1 MTDSIQ
7 VISWNILNPDPDFV
21 KMSLR
26 PVVNQSSPAKR
37 NFSMP
42 VYEKSRKLA
51 LINQERYQTHRKP
64 NIIGII
70 AKWFSDYPTQFVL
83 CLQEVCT
90 DMFAELLEIYGEN
103 RIKITRE
110 NDLNPK
116 INREIFDHRCT
127 IISKDLVFIESHDII
142 LQTSNTIDS
151 KEVIVRKNA
160 LYCKIRIRETGV
172 EFDCVNLH
180 FFYTWSDEN
189 LSQVFQTIFGVLSQS
204 QRFFICGDFN
214 KPYKKIY
221 EIMEEI
227 SVNNKDKRLYM
238 PAPPMPAI
246 SNNPQNSFTSFNTR
260 DKNKRF
266 DPEPVIKGFLSLQ
279 VIDHIIVGNLLT
291 MRENPRIISKVN
303 NSEIFYNLSG
313 IEAMLQED
321 NLLALRNENSNK
333 ILKKWQN
340 SNHKNISDHNP
351 IIARIEIVPNT

>member
-1 MTDSIQ
+1 MTNSIQ

-26 PVVNQSSPAKR
+26 PIVNQSQGKR
-37 NFSMP
+37 NFSP
-42 VYEKSRKLA
+42 AVYEKSRKLA
-51 LINQERYQTHRKP
+51 VINEKRYQSQRKP
-64 NIIGII
+64 NILEII
-70 AKWFSDYPTQFVL
+70 AKWFSDNPTRFVI

-90 DMFAELLEIYGEN
+90 DMYEALLAIYGED
-103 RIKITRE
+103 RIRITRE
-110 NDLNPK
+110 HDLNPK
-116 INREIFDHRCT
+116 INREIYDHRCT
-127 IISKDLVFIESHDII
+127 IISEDLVFIKSDDII
-142 LQTSNTIDS
+142 LQTRDIINL
-151 KEVIVRKNA
+151 KEVIVKKNA
-160 LYCKIRIRETGV
+160 LYCKIGIVETGV

-189 LSQVFQTIFGVLSQS
+189 LSQVFQTIFGILSQF

-214 KPYKKIY
+214 KPFKKIY
-221 EIMEEI
+221 EIMGEI
-227 SVNNKDKRLYM
+227 SVNYRDGRLY
-238 PAPPMPAI
+238 MPAI

-266 DPEPVIKGFLSLQ
+266 DPEPIIKGFLSLQ

-303 NSEIFYNLSG
+303 NHEIFYNLSG
-313 IEAMLQED
+313 IEAMLQKD
-321 NLLALRNENSNK
+321 SLLNLRNENSNK

-351 IIARIEIVPNT
+351 VIARIEIVPKP

>member
-26 PVVNQSSPAKR
+26 PVVNQSNTKTNRSP
-37 NFSMP
+37 P
-42 VYEKSRKLA
+42 IYERSRKLA
-51 LINQERYQTHRKP
+51 VINEKRYQSQRKP

-70 AKWFSDYPTQFVL
+70 AKWFSDNPTRFVL
-83 CLQEVCT
+83 CLQEVCP
-90 DMFAELLEIYGEN
+90 DMFAELMAIYCEN
-103 RIKITRE
+103 RIRITRQH
-110 NDLNPK
+110 DINPK

-142 LQTSNTIDS
+142 LQTCDIIDS
-151 KEVIVRKNA
+151 KEVIVKKNA
-160 LYCKIRIRETGV
+160 LYCKIGIAGIGID
-172 EFDCVNLH
+172 FDCVNLH
-180 FFYTWSDEN
+180 FFYTWTEP
-189 LSQVFQTIFGVLSQS
+189 LLLEIFQTIFGVLSQS

-221 EIMEEI
+221 EIMGEI
-227 SVNNKDKRLYM
+227 SVNYRDGRLYM
-238 PAPPMPAI
+238 PAI
-246 SNNPQNSFTSFNTR
+246 STNPQNSFTSFNTR
-260 DKNKRF
+260 DIKNRI
-266 DPEPVIKGFLSLQ
+266 DPEPVINGFLSLQ

-313 IEAMLQED
+313 IEAMLQEGK
-321 NLLALRNENSNK
+321 LLALLNKNSNI

-340 SNHKNISDHNP
+340 SNHKNISDHKP
-351 IIARIEIVPNT
+351 VIARIEILPKP